1 MSIIAVVT
9 GATRGLGRGIA
20 RGLAAKGATVC
31 VTGRNEAELAA
42 VSEEIAVAGGK
53 ALAIACDHTDDTQ
66 VATLFSQVKQDL
78 GGLDILVNN
87 AAAVYP
93 ELLIA
98 PGGFWEKPLKLVD
111 MIDVGLRSNYVAAWH
126 AAPLMIAAGK
136 GLIASISFY
145 GAVSYFHGAAYGAAK
160 AGTDKMMADMA
171 VDLAPHDV
179 AAVSLWPGFILTD
192 AVRAMPPEHIP
203 DDLRAML
210 PHWETPEF
218 TGLVIEALYRDPGLM
233 ALSGQAL
240 IGAELAERYG
250 VKDTDGKQPISY
262 RANMGAPAKPF
273 TPAGGQAV

>member
-1 MSIIAVVT
+1 MSVIAVVT

-20 RGLAAKGATVC
+20 RGLASKGATVC
-31 VTGRNEAELAA
+31 VTGRSEADLAA
-42 VSEEIAVAGGK
+42 VSEEIAAAGGK
-53 ALAIACDHTDDTQ
+53 ALTIACDHTDDAQ
-66 VATLFSQVKQDL
+66 VAALFSRVKRDH

-93 ELLIA
+93 EFLIA

-126 AAPLMIAAGK
+126 AAPLMIEAGK

-171 VDLAPHDV
+171 VDLAPLGV
-179 AAVSLWPGFILTD
+179 AAISLWPGFILTD
-192 AVRAMPPEHIP
+192 AVREMPPEHIP

-210 PHWETPEF
+210 PQWETPEF
-218 TGLVIEALYRDPGLM
+218 TGLVIDALYRDPGLM
-233 ALSGQAL
+233 SLSGHAL
-240 IGAELAERYG
+240 IGAEQAERLG
-250 VKDTDGKQPISY
+250 VIDTDGKQPISY
-262 RANMGAPAKPF
+262 RANMGAPAIPF
-273 TPAGGQAV
+273 TPAGGQAA

>member
-1 MSIIAVVT
+1 MNMIAMVT

-20 RGLAAKGATVC
+20 RGLASRGATVC
-31 VTGRNEAELAA
+31 VTGRNAAELAA
-42 VSEEIAVAGGK
+42 VSEEIRAAGGI
-53 ALAIACDHTDDTQ
+53 ALPITCDHSDDAQ
-66 VATLFSQVKQDL
+66 VETAFAQVKRDL

-93 ELLIA
+93 DLLMS
-98 PGGFWEKPLKLVD
+98 PGGFWEKPLKLTD

-126 AAPLMIAAGK
+126 AAPLMVAAGK

-171 VDLAPHDV
+171 VDLAPHGV
-179 AAVSLWPGFILTD
+179 ATVALWPGFILTD
-192 AVRAMPPEHIP
+192 AVRAMPPEHLP
-203 DDLRAML
+203 EDLRAML
-210 PHWETPEF
+210 PQWETPEF

-240 IGAELAERYG
+240 IGAELGERYG
-250 VKDTDGKQPISY
+250 LKDTDGKQPISY
-262 RANMGAPAKPF
+262 RATMGAPAIPF
-273 TPAGGQAV
+273 TRAGGSAR